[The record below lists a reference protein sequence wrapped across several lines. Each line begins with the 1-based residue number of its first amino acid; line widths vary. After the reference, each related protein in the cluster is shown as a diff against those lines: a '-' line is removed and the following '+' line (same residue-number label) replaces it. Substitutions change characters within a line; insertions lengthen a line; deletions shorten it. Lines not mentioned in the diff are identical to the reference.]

1 VVKVGP
7 VTLDHAGR
15 RLDWPGCRNARD
27 LGGLPTADG
36 GRIRAGALVR
46 SDAHDE
52 LTEAGLAALRD
63 GRVSRIVDLRSTDEA
78 GEHPSPF
85 RDEPFYLLEPYI
97 DPVRDEERDPVAEA
111 TAIAT
116 YRGGVIRNAHRIV
129 AALTAIADAPP
140 GTVVVHC
147 YAGKDRTGVV
157 VALALRLAGVADDV
171 IAADYAYT
179 AECLRDKHEAALAA
193 LTGEE
198 ERGVLRERQRSDPD
212 TILAALA
219 RVDEEFGGVEPYL
232 RAHGM
237 SVETVARL
245 RARLRDPDSHDHE
258 GQRVR

>member
-1 VVKVGP
+1 
-7 VTLDHAGR
+7 VTIDHAGR

-36 GRIRAGALVR
+36 GRIRSGALVR
-46 SDAHDE
+46 SDAHAD
-52 LTEAGLAALRD
+52 LTDAGLAALRD
-63 GRVSRIVDLRSTDEA
+63 GRVSLIIDLRSTDEA
-78 GEHPSPF
+78 ARYPSPF
-85 RDEPFYLLEPYI
+85 RDEPFYRLEPYI
-97 DPVRDEERDPVAEA
+97 DPVRDLERDPVAEA
-111 TAIAT
+111 TTIAT
-116 YRGGVIRNAHRIV
+116 YRGSVLRNAYRIV

-147 YAGKDRTGVV
+147 YAGKDRTGIV

-193 LTGEE
+193 LTDDEQ
-198 ERGVLRERQRSDPD
+198 RADLREQQRSDPA

-237 SVETVARL
+237 PAETISRL
-245 RARLRDPDSHDHE
+245 RERLR
-258 GQRVR
+258 